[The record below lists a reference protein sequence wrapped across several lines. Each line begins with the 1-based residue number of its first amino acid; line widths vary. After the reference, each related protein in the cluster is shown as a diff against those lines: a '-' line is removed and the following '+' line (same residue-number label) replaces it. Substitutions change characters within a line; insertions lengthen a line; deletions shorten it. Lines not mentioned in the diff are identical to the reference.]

1 VQVVDIVI
9 LAVLVL
15 PALVGAM
22 YGFLNILFSLI
33 AWAVALG
40 LAVKFSGAFAPLL
53 AGYID
58 TAIIRD
64 VLAFIAVFLI
74 SLMLFTALGYF
85 VVKLLGRTG
94 LTATDRMLGFVFGV
108 GLGAAIVAVAV
119 FLAGFT
125 SISESPWWRDS
136 LLIEPFQRTAV
147 WARRFLPD
155 NVVEYHRY
163 GAIDNTV
170 NP

>member
-1 VQVVDIVI
+1 VHAADIVI
-9 LAVLVL
+9 LLILVL

-33 AWAVALG
+33 GWAVALG
-40 LAVKFSGAFAPLL
+40 AAVKFSGAIAPLL

-64 VLAFIAVFLI
+64 VLAFIAVFVV
-74 SLMLFTALGYF
+74 SLMLCTALGYF
-85 VVKLLGRTG
+85 AIKLLGRTG
-94 LTATDRMLGFVFGV
+94 LTAADRMLGFFFGL
-108 GLGAAIVAVAV
+108 GLGAVIVGLAV

-125 SISESPWWRDS
+125 AVSKATWWQQS
-136 LLIEPFQRTAV
+136 VLVVPFERASV

-155 NVVEYHRY
+155 NVVAYHHY
-163 GAIDNTV
+163 DVIDNRV